1 MAQVLKLTREQI
13 PMMIKGIASPCGSIY
28 LAAARTA
35 ICCYRSQGAADRRVI
50 WGHLRANHVKETFRN
65 LDLLIV
71 NVRGNGIG
79 SSNCRFQ
86 PRSATVPRRA
96 DVSAAMIAHGAKHS
110 RLQIPKGHVVRKAAG
125 VDLGVVVAVRISASK
140 SC

>member
-71 NVRGNGIG
+71 KVREQLAQIEMSGG
-79 SSNCRFQ
+79 SG
-86 PRSATVPRRA
+86 ATVSDRQTVVSSRDQLRCHDGLTSAPR
-96 DVSAAMIAHGAKHS
+96 
-110 RLQIPKGHVVRKAAG
+110 
-125 VDLGVVVAVRISASK
+125 
-140 SC
+140 